1 MANLTIKGKNLK
13 SNLISIS
20 DKPIV
25 MDSGAK
31 LVWVGYDHSGS
42 PKNLVLQT
50 PQMTVPFGMNSYEGG
65 EYPKYSMELSFGD
78 LEKDKNLK
86 AFHDNMCEF
95 DEHLIDAGVKNSM
108 AWFKK
113 KKASADVIDAMYNR
127 CVKVPTDKETGE
139 ELTQY
144 PKRLRIKLPFKDG
157 KFECKVFDTEGKEIT
172 DKPMEE
178 VLARNAK
185 VKAIIQCVGMWV
197 SASNYMCQWKLLRA
211 EVEVPEGKGTYD
223 FLPETDDEAEPE
235 ENESEKPVTK
245 TEEKKTVVEDSE
257 DEDEDDDEDDED
269 DEEDDEDD
277 DDDEEDEESE
287 PEPEPEPEPPK
298 KKGRGKSKG
307 KGKSSK

>member
-50 PQMTVPFGMNSYEGG
+50 PQMSLPFGMNSYEEG
-65 EYPKYSMELSFGD
+65 EYPKYSTELSFGD
-78 LEKDKNLK
+78 LERDKNLK
-86 AFHDNMCEF
+86 AFYDNMGEF

-113 KKASADVIDAMYNR
+113 KKASKEVIDAMYNR
-127 CVKVPTDKETGE
+127 CVKVPMDKETGE

-144 PKRLRIKLPFKDG
+144 PKRLRVKLPFKDG
-157 KFECKVFDTEGKEIT
+157 KFECKVFDTSGNEIT
-172 DKPMEE
+172 DKPMAD
-178 VLARNAK
+178 VLARGAK

-211 EVEVPEGKGTYD
+211 EVDVPEGKGSYD
-223 FLPETDDEAEPE
+223 FLPDTDDEDGDE
-235 ENESEKPVTK
+235 EVAVTKAPVTK
-245 TEEKKTVVEDSE
+245 AEVKSTVVNDSE
-257 DEDEDDDEDDED
+257 DEEEDDDDDDEDDED
-269 DEEDDEDD
+269 DEDD
-277 DDDEEDEESE
+277 DDDDDDEESE

-298 KKGRGKSKG
+298 KKGRGKG
-307 KGKSSK
+307 KSKSSK